1 MVNIYLNLVLS
12 LRYARAEDGY
22 RFIQQYR
29 CHSYSMKATITVAL
43 AEEATSSATCMM
55 LFCMLIK
62 ADRLR
67 KIIYMRGVRLRKII
81 TNSI

>member
-1 MVNIYLNLVLS
+1 MPGLKMGIGSYNNIDV
-12 LRYARAEDGY
+12 
-22 RFIQQYR
+22 
-29 CHSYSMKATITVAL
+29 YSMKVTITVTL